1 MTTNVQIDRDH
12 TGKLHLAVAGQYA
25 HTARVTGF
33 QQIGE
38 ELCAV
43 VVIPTTGL
51 VLGEVRNVVP
61 FVRPEAA

>member
-1 MTTNVQIDRDH
+1 MATNVSIDRDH

-25 HTARVTGF
+25 PTARVTGF

-38 ELCAV
+38 DLCAV
-43 VVIPTTGL
+43 VVIPTNGL
-51 VLGEVRNVVP
+51 TLGEVKNVIP